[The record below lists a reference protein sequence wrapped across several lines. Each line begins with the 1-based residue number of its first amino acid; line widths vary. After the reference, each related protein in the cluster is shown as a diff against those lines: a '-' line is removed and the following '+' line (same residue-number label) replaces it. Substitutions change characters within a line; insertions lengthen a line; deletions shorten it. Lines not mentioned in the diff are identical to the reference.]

1 MQVNSINNLNFTS
14 NFRSLYPDK
23 IADMRITKDE
33 IFSVKSRLRGAY
45 LYEKDCL
52 TDLRNRGLMDSAT
65 FAKRINEIG
74 KFYTKKLKEN
84 GINI

>member
-1 MQVNSINNLNFTS
+1 MQVNRISNFNFTH
-14 NFRSLYPDK
+14 NIRSLYPDK
-23 IADMRITKDE
+23 IADMRIAKDE

-45 LYEKDCL
+45 MYEKDCL
-52 TDLRNRGLMDSAT
+52 TNLRDRGLMDSAT

-84 GINI
+84 GINL